1 MINTATPA
9 IVWGY
14 LPFAISNL
22 YIYSAAYF
30 EALLISISSS
40 SLLQA

>member
-14 LPFAISNL
+14 LPVAISNI
-22 YIYSAAYF
+22 YIFSAAYF
-30 EALLISISSS
+30 EALLTSIPSS